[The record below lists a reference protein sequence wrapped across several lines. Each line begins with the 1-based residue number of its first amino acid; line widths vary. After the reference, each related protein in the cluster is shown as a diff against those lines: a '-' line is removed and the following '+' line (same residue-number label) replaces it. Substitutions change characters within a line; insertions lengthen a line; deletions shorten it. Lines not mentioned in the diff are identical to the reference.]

1 MRDRWQACCG
11 IVRVVLLGWL
21 VRLAFFGVAMKGA
34 VATVDMPRIFRGGG
48 GTSERAT
55 GGWAVVLIVL
65 GRDDEDNGRAV
76 ALLGW
81 ESGNRP
87 DMALTGWC

>member
-48 GTSERAT
+48 GTSERAA
-55 GGWAVVLIVL
+55 GGRAVVLVGCPFWGGMMKTMGVL
-65 GRDDEDNGRAV
+65 FHCWGGRA
-76 ALLGW
+76 A
-81 ESGNRP
+81 
-87 DMALTGWC
+87 TGLIRR